1 VKKLRARRST
11 GKSARRRARW
21 ARRTARFGA
30 PDASLTGSAG
40 VLALGELMDRLG
52 VIEALDTGIGPIKTR
67 ALGVTAGELVAGLA
81 QCQLLD
87 GKFVNAVDRHRA
99 DTAAQALSAVPA
111 VASTTV
117 GGLTRCFGPDRVA
130 GIEAGNAQIIARGW
144 ALLGEQRRT
153 AVLTGRIGIDLDATD
168 VEVYGRLK
176 RGVAYNYLGQ
186 RAGRPHLATWA
197 DTGLTLAADLLTGVQ
212 DVRAHSS
219 ALLGRAVAALPAE
232 VRDSFSD
239 THRPAVRADAGYFA
253 AELAH
258 TAVGLGCDFAVA
270 AKRNPAMW
278 RAAAAIGE
286 QDWSPANRMTGAQVA
301 VCDYAPAGWPPG
313 TYTIIHR
320 VRVDAADIST
330 DPRSRRRRTIDR
342 DQLALL
348 LDGVADHGWA
358 TSFIVTNLPTGGDG
372 FDTATDVEAW
382 FGDAHRH
389 RGPHPRSQARRWAH
403 PPTLGL
409 RRDQHRVDVGR
420 PARREPLHP
429 AASPHRHRHRHTRPR
444 PRRPAAPRAAPRPR
458 PRHPPRPQPHPAT
471 TPRPRPPAPGH
482 GLPAGPARPQR
493 LSTPP
498 PPSHHEPGAGT
509 RPPGAIPRAHSH
521 AHNAKQAQN
530 SPRHQD
536 QQAHEALLA
545 DSGQTTPRGV
555 TVYQRGRRGRC
566 PVACRAAAP
575 ATPANHS
582 PAPDR
587 GSYAADP
594 QRSLEANQ
602 IGVPTA

>member
-1 VKKLRARRST
+1 M
-11 GKSARRRARW
+11 
-21 ARRTARFGA
+21 
-30 PDASLTGSAG
+30 TGSAG

-278 RAAAAIGE
+278 RAAAIGE

-313 TYTIIHR
+313 TYTIIRR
-320 VRVDAADIST
+320 VRVDAEQVST

-342 DQLALL
+342 DQLTLL

-358 TSFIVTNLPTGGDG
+358 TSFIVTNLPTGGAG

-382 FGDAHRH
+382 FRMRTDIEDRI
-389 RGPHPRSQARRWAH
+389 
-403 PPTLGL
+403 
-409 RRDQHRVDVGR
+409 
-420 PARREPLHP
+420 REAKL
-429 AASPHRHRHRHTRPR
+429 
-444 PRRPAAPRAAPRPR
+444 
-458 PRHPPRPQPHPAT
+458 
-471 TPRPRPPAPGH
+471 
-482 GLPAGPARPQR
+482 
-493 LSTPP
+493 
-498 PPSHHEPGAGT
+498 GAGLIHLPSGYVET
-509 RPPGAIPRAHSH
+509 NTVWMWA
-521 AHNAKQAQN
+521 
-530 SPRHQD
+530 
-536 QQAHEALLA
+536 ALLA
-545 DSGQTTPRGV
+545 GNLSTLLQALTGIDTGTQ
-555 TVYQRGRRGRC
+555 GRAHGDRLRHELLRVPARVLRHARDLTLRLPPGHNLL
-566 PVACRAAAP
+566 PQAMATLRAL
-575 ATPANHS
+575 
-582 PAPDR
+582 PAPS
-587 GSYAADP
+587 G
-594 QRSLEANQ
+594 
-602 IGVPTA
+602 